1 MDYNISNSSYE
12 KIHIK
17 ENDNM
22 KTNRFTALAASVT
35 LFASL
40 SSCGSSP
47 VGKADLNEK
56 KEATTASS
64 TVTTETVTEKVTE
77 EKTTAASGAKG
88 NIFDSKGH
96 LLASSSED
104 GKKRVYAN
112 DYAVSFANILTSMSD
127 GYDTVFDN
135 ILKTPAS
142 GDSYQSIKLTLD
154 GDVQNDI
161 YSYMESTNLIGA
173 VVVLRTDGS
182 IMAQV
187 NYPSYDPNSVED
199 QKYNEDLAWGDVG
212 NKAFSNYEPG
222 SCFKIMSEV
231 LADKYGIYSLYD
243 DGTWDF
249 GNDHP
254 IVNWDHKTNKS
265 SYPIPNRSLNSA
277 FINSSNIFF
286 AKAFENIGEENVIND
301 LRTIFH
307 FGTEDSDDIHCDFG
321 DLSNNIEIEDIDDLR
336 RSAFGQAKVLTCPI
350 FLAALGREAAFG
362 DMVTPFVLKDIVD
375 GSDAGKK
382 IGSGSKAN
390 DVIASIPPECR
401 DNLLSVMGSVA
412 SDIGVYPPNGY
423 SFYAKTGTAEG
434 WLGDFL
440 YITGC
445 AKNYNDNGSQSW
457 DNYDNY
463 GETGSYIVVME
474 IRNPA
479 EHGFEFASQSAGVY
493 REIINKVIGK

>member
-1 MDYNISNSSYE
+1 
-12 KIHIK
+12 
-17 ENDNM
+17 M
-22 KTNRFTALAASVT
+22 KTNRTTALAASIALLAALT
-35 LFASL
+35 
-40 SSCGSSP
+40 SCGSSP
-47 VGKADLNEK
+47 VGKAD
-56 KEATTASS
+56 TG
-64 TVTTETVTEKVTE
+64 ETSVS
-77 EKTTAASGAKG
+77 TTAASVTTEAETKTAAATTLPQNTGAKG

-96 LLASSSED
+96 LLVTDAED
-104 GKKRVYAN
+104 GKRRSFAG
-112 DYAVSFANILTSMSD
+112 DYAVSFANIITSMSD
-127 GYDTVFDN
+127 GYDTAFDK
-135 ILKTPAS
+135 ILTAPS
-142 GDSYQSIKLTLD
+142 GEDSCQSIKLTID

-161 YSYMESTNLIGA
+161 YSYMESINLRGA

-187 NYPSYDPNSVED
+187 SYPSYDPNAVED
-199 QKYNEDLAWGDVG
+199 QKYNDDLAWGDVG

-231 LADKYGIYSLYD
+231 LADRYGIYSLYD

-254 IVNWDHKTNKS
+254 IVNWDHKTNKN

-286 AKAFENIGEENVIND
+286 AKAFEQIGEENVLSD

-307 FGTEDSDDIHCDFG
+307 FGAEDSDDIHCDFG

-350 FLAALGREAAFG
+350 FLAALGREAVFG
-362 DMVTPFVLKDIVD
+362 DMVTPFVMKDIVD
-375 GSDAGKK
+375 SSDPNKK
-382 IGSGSKAN
+382 TGSGSKAN

-401 DNLLSVMGSVA
+401 DNLLSVMGSVGA
-412 SDIGVYPPNGY
+412 DIGVYVPDGY

-457 DNYDNY
+457 DSYDNY
-463 GETGSYIVVME
+463 GETGSYVVVME
-474 IRNPA
+474 IQNPA
-479 EHGFEFASQSAGVY
+479 DHGFEFASQSAGVY
-493 REIINKVIGK
+493 RQILDRVIGK

>member
-1 MDYNISNSSYE
+1 MISC
-12 KIHIK
+12 
-17 ENDNM
+17 
-22 KTNRFTALAASVT
+22 LAASAALLCSFT
-35 LFASL
+35 
-40 SSCGSSP
+40 SCS
-47 VGKADLNEK
+47 
-56 KEATTASS
+56 SS
-64 TVTTETVTEKVTE
+64 TVGRTDLDGTAATAAATETVTTTE
-77 EKTTAASGAKG
+77 APQEEQTTAAPGAKG
-88 NIFDSKGH
+88 NIYDSKGH
-96 LLASSSED
+96 LLVSGSED
-104 GKKRVYAN
+104 GKKRVFAN
-112 DYAVSFANILTSMSD
+112 DYSVSFANIITEMSD
-127 GYDTVFDN
+127 GYDANFN
-135 ILKTPAS
+135 SILSAPAEN
-142 GDSYQSIKLTLD
+142 GGCNSIKLTLD

-161 YSYMESTNLIGA
+161 YSYMESVNLIGA

-187 NYPSYDPNSVED
+187 NYPSYDPNAVED

-286 AKAFENIGEENVIND
+286 AKAFENIGEENVISD

-307 FGTEDSDDIHCDFG
+307 FGSEKSDAIHCDFG
-321 DLSNNIEIEDIDDLR
+321 DLNNNIEIEDIDDLR

-350 FLAALGREAAFG
+350 FLAALGREAIFG

-375 GSDAGKK
+375 GSDPNKK
-382 IGSGSKAN
+382 ISGGSRPN

-401 DNLLSVMGSVA
+401 DNLLSVMGSVG
-412 SDIGVYPPNGY
+412 SDIGIYPPEGY

-445 AKNYNDNGSQSW
+445 AKNYNDNGTQTW
-457 DNYDNY
+457 DSYDSY
-463 GETGSYIVVME
+463 GETGSYVVVME

-479 EHGFEFASQSAGVY
+479 DHGFEFASQSAGVY
-493 REIINKVIGK
+493 REILNRVIGK

>member
-1 MDYNISNSSYE
+1 
-12 KIHIK
+12 
-17 ENDNM
+17 M
-22 KTNRFTALAASVT
+22 KTNRFTALAASAA
-35 LFASL
+35 LLGSFA
-40 SSCGSSP
+40 SCGSSP
-47 VGKADLNEK
+47 VGKADLGEK
-56 KEATTASS
+56 PKATTATSS
-64 TVTTETVTEKVTE
+64 VTTETATEAVTE
-77 EKTTAASGAKG
+77 EKTTAAGAKG

-96 LLASSSED
+96 LLVSDSED
-104 GKKRVYAN
+104 GKKRVYTN
-112 DYAVSFANILTSMSD
+112 DYAVSFANIITSMSD
-127 GYDTVFDN
+127 GYDTAFDK
-135 ILKTPAS
+135 ILTAPA
-142 GDSYQSIKLTLD
+142 GENGCQSIKLTID

-161 YSYMESTNLIGA
+161 YSYMESINLRGA

-187 NYPSYDPNSVED
+187 SYPSYEPNAVED
-199 QKYNEDLAWGDVG
+199 QKYNEDLAWGETG

-286 AKAFENIGEENVIND
+286 AKAFENIGEENVISD

-307 FGTEDSDDIHCDFG
+307 FGAEDSDDIHCDFG

-362 DMVTPFVLKDIVD
+362 DMVTPFVMKDIVD
-375 GSDAGKK
+375 SSDPDRKT
-382 IGSGSKAN
+382 GSGSKAN

-412 SDIGVYPPNGY
+412 SDIGVYPPTGY

-457 DNYDNY
+457 DNYDSY
-463 GETGSYIVVME
+463 GETGSYVVVME
-474 IRNPA
+474 IQNPA

-493 REIINKVIGK
+493 REILNRVIGK

>member
-1 MDYNISNSSYE
+1 
-12 KIHIK
+12 
-17 ENDNM
+17 M
-22 KTNRFTALAASVT
+22 KTNRFTAFAASAA
-35 LFASL
+35 LLASFA
-40 SSCGSSP
+40 SCGSSP
-47 VGKADLNEK
+47 VGKADLDEK
-56 KEATTASS
+56 TEATTATSA
-64 TVTTETVTEKVTE
+64 VTTETATEAATE
-77 EKTTAASGAKG
+77 EKTTAAVGAKG

-96 LLASSSED
+96 LLVSDSGD

-112 DYAVSFANILTSMSD
+112 DYAVSFANIITSMSD
-127 GYDTVFDN
+127 GYDTAFDK
-135 ILKTPAS
+135 ILTAPA
-142 GDSYQSIKLTLD
+142 GENGCQSIKLTID

-161 YSYMESTNLIGA
+161 YSYMESINLRGA

-187 NYPSYDPNSVED
+187 SYPSYDPNAVED
-199 QKYNEDLAWGDVG
+199 QKYNEDLAWGETG

-265 SYPIPNRSLNSA
+265 NYPIPNRSLNSA

-286 AKAFENIGEENVIND
+286 AKAFENIGEENVIRD

-307 FGTEDSDDIHCDFG
+307 FGAEDSDDIHCDFG

-362 DMVTPFVLKDIVD
+362 DMVTPFVMKDIVD
-375 GSDAGKK
+375 SSDPGRKT
-382 IGSGSKAN
+382 GSGSKAN
-390 DVIASIPPECR
+390 DIIASIPPECR

-412 SDIGVYPPNGY
+412 SDIGVYPPAGY

-445 AKNYNDNGSQSW
+445 AKNYNDSGSQSW

-463 GETGSYIVVME
+463 GETGSYVVVME
-474 IRNPA
+474 IQNPA

-493 REIINKVIGK
+493 REILNRVIGK

>member
-1 MDYNISNSSYE
+1 
-12 KIHIK
+12 
-17 ENDNM
+17 M
-22 KTNRFTALAASVT
+22 KTNRTTALAASIALLAALT
-35 LFASL
+35 
-40 SSCGSSP
+40 SCGSSP
-47 VGKADLNEK
+47 VGKADMGE
-56 KEATTASS
+56 TAVS
-64 TVTTETVTEKVTE
+64 
-77 EKTTAASGAKG
+77 TTAASVTTEAETKTAAATTLPQNTGAKG

-96 LLASSSED
+96 LLVTDAED
-104 GKKRVYAN
+104 GKRRSFAG
-112 DYAVSFANILTSMSD
+112 DYAVSFANIITSMSD
-127 GYDTVFDN
+127 GYDTAFDK
-135 ILKTPAS
+135 ILTAPS
-142 GDSYQSIKLTLD
+142 GEDSCQSIKLTID

-161 YSYMESTNLIGA
+161 YSYMESINLRGA

-187 NYPSYDPNSVED
+187 SYPSYDPNAVED

-231 LADKYGIYSLYD
+231 LADRYGIYSLYD

-254 IVNWDHKTNKS
+254 IVNWDHKTNKN

-286 AKAFENIGEENVIND
+286 AKAFEQIGEENVLSD

-307 FGTEDSDDIHCDFG
+307 FGAEDSDDIHCDFG

-336 RSAFGQAKVLTCPI
+336 RSAFGQAKVLTCPV
-350 FLAALGREAAFG
+350 FLAALGREAVFG
-362 DMVTPFVLKDIVD
+362 DMVTPFVMKDIVD
-375 GSDAGKK
+375 SSDPNKK
-382 IGSGSKAN
+382 TGSGSKAN

-401 DNLLSVMGSVA
+401 DNLLSVMGSVGA
-412 SDIGVYPPNGY
+412 DIGVYPPDGY

-445 AKNYNDNGSQSW
+445 VKNYNDNGAQSW
-457 DNYDNY
+457 DSYDNY
-463 GETGSYIVVME
+463 GETGSYVVVME
-474 IRNPA
+474 IQNPA
-479 EHGFEFASQSAGVY
+479 DHGFEFASQSAGVY
-493 REIINKVIGK
+493 RQILDRVIGK

>member
-1 MDYNISNSSYE
+1 MITK
-12 KIHIK
+12 KI
-17 ENDNM
+17 
-22 KTNRFTALAASVT
+22 TAFTASIAIL
-35 LFASL
+35 ASL

-47 VGKADLNEK
+47 VGKADMGENTN
-56 KEATTASS
+56 TTTSASS
-64 TVTTETVTEKVTE
+64 VTTETVTETE
-77 EKTTAASGAKG
+77 TETTLPQSSGAKG

-96 LLASSSED
+96 LLVSDAES
-104 GKKRVYAN
+104 GKRRTFAG
-112 DYAVSFANILTSMSD
+112 DYAVSFANIISTMSE
-127 GYDTVFDN
+127 GYDTAFEK
-135 ILKTPAS
+135 ILSTPT
-142 GDSYQSIKLTLD
+142 GEDSCQSVKLTID

-161 YSYMESTNLIGA
+161 YSYMESINLRGA

-187 NYPSYDPNSVED
+187 NYPSYDPNAVED
-199 QKYNEDLAWGDVG
+199 QKYSDDLAWGDVG

-231 LADKYGIYSLYD
+231 LADRHGIYSLYD

-254 IVNWDHKTNKS
+254 IVNWDHKTNKNG
-265 SYPIPNRSLNSA
+265 YPIPNRSLNSA

-286 AKAFENIGEENVIND
+286 AKAFEQIGEETVLSD

-307 FGTEDSDDIHCDFG
+307 FGKDDSDDIHCDFG

-336 RSAFGQAKVLTCPI
+336 RSAFGQSKVLTCPI
-350 FLAALGREAAFG
+350 FLAALGREAVFG
-362 DMVTPFVLKDIVD
+362 DMVTPFVMKDIVD
-375 GSDAGKK
+375 SSDANKK

-412 SDIGVYPPNGY
+412 GDIGIYVPDGY

-445 AKNYNDNGSQSW
+445 AKNYNDNGAQNW
-457 DNYDNY
+457 ENYDNY
-463 GETGSYIVVME
+463 GETGSYVVVME
-474 IRNPA
+474 IQNPA

-493 REIINKVIGK
+493 REILNRVIGK

>member
-1 MDYNISNSSYE
+1 
-12 KIHIK
+12 
-17 ENDNM
+17 M
-22 KTNRFTALAASVT
+22 KTNRLTALAASAALLIT
-35 LFASL
+35 LA
-40 SSCGSSP
+40 SCGSSP
-47 VGKADLNEK
+47 VGKADMGDTQDTP
-56 KEATTASS
+56 ATAPASS
-64 TVTTETVTEKVTE
+64 TETVTEAEATTE
-77 EKTTAASGAKG
+77 ALPQSSGAKG

-96 LLASSSED
+96 LLVSDAED
-104 GKKRVYAN
+104 GKKRVFAS
-112 DYAVSFANILTSMSD
+112 DYSVSFANIISTMSD
-127 GYDTVFDN
+127 GYDTAFDKV
-135 ILKTPAS
+135 LTTPA
-142 GDSYQSIKLTLD
+142 GNDSCQSVKLTID
-154 GDVQNDI
+154 GDVQNNI
-161 YSYMESTNLIGA
+161 YTYMESINLKGA

-187 NYPSYDPNSVED
+187 SYPSYDPNTVAD
-199 QKYNEDLAWGDVG
+199 QKYDENLAWGDVG

-231 LADKYGIYSLYD
+231 LADKHGIYSEYD

-254 IVNWDHKTNKS
+254 IVNWDHKTNKNG
-265 SYPIPNRSLNSA
+265 YPIPNRTLNSA

-286 AKAFENIGEENVIND
+286 AKAFEQIGEENVLSD

-307 FGTEDSDDIHCDFG
+307 FGKEDSDDIHCDFG

-350 FLAALGREAAFG
+350 FLAALGREAVFG
-362 DMVTPFVLKDIVD
+362 DMVTPFVMKDIVD
-375 GSDAGKK
+375 SSDPNTKT
-382 IGSGSKAN
+382 GSGSKAN

-401 DNLLSVMGSVA
+401 DNLLSVMGSVGA
-412 SDIGVYPPNGY
+412 DIGVYVPDGY

-445 AKNYNDNGSQSW
+445 AKNYNDNGSQNW
-457 DNYDNY
+457 ENYDNY
-463 GETGSYIVVME
+463 GQTGSYVVVME
-474 IRNPA
+474 IQNPA

-493 REIINKVIGK
+493 RQILDIVLGK

>member
-1 MDYNISNSSYE
+1 
-12 KIHIK
+12 
-17 ENDNM
+17 M
-22 KTNRFTALAASVT
+22 KTNRITALAASIALLAALT
-35 LFASL
+35 
-40 SSCGSSP
+40 SCGSSP
-47 VGKADLNEK
+47 VGKADMGE
-56 KEATTASS
+56 TAVS
-64 TVTTETVTEKVTE
+64 
-77 EKTTAASGAKG
+77 TTAASATTTEAAAETATETTLPQSTGAKG

-96 LLASSSED
+96 LLVSDTED
-104 GKKRVYAN
+104 GKRRSFAG
-112 DYAVSFANILTSMSD
+112 DYAVSFANIITSMSD
-127 GYDTVFDN
+127 GYDTAFHK
-135 ILKTPAS
+135 ILTTPS
-142 GDSYQSIKLTLD
+142 GADSCQSIKLTID

-161 YSYMESTNLIGA
+161 YSYMESINLRGA

-187 NYPSYDPNSVED
+187 SYPSYDPNAVED

-231 LADKYGIYSLYD
+231 LADRYGIYSLYD

-254 IVNWDHKTNKS
+254 IVNWDHKTNKN

-286 AKAFENIGEENVIND
+286 AKAFERIGEEAVISD

-307 FGTEDSDDIHCDFG
+307 FGAEDSDDIHCDFG

-362 DMVTPFVLKDIVD
+362 DMVTPFVMKDIVD
-375 GSDAGKK
+375 SSDPNKK
-382 IGSGSKAN
+382 TGSGSKAN

-401 DNLLSVMGSVA
+401 DNLLSVMGSVGA
-412 SDIGVYPPNGY
+412 DIGVYVPDGY

-445 AKNYNDNGSQSW
+445 VKNYNDNGSQNW
-457 DNYDNY
+457 DSYDNY
-463 GETGSYIVVME
+463 GETGSYVVVME
-474 IRNPA
+474 IQNPA
-479 EHGFEFASQSAGVY
+479 DHGFEFASQSAGVY
-493 REIINKVIGK
+493 RQILDRVIGK